1 MHGNNNEDGGRQSQ
15 ATMCK
20 RHKNVKSTCASLLTT
35 INRKQKSNTDSCRLA
50 RRTRMDIFELKGSPT
65 PFLGGERVRG
75 VEMTSLIL
83 VMVWFG
89 LLELSWHRRAMLAA
103 ADTGRNINDSSIP
116 DSYLKPRLK
125 TVKQHQTDG
134 ILQISMED
142 MQADRQTDSVL
153 LSHRV
158 ETR

>member
-1 MHGNNNEDGGRQSQ
+1 
-15 ATMCK
+15 
-20 RHKNVKSTCASLLTT
+20 
-35 INRKQKSNTDSCRLA
+35 
-50 RRTRMDIFELKGSPT
+50 
-65 PFLGGERVRG
+65 
-75 VEMTSLIL
+75 
-83 VMVWFG
+83 MVWFG

>member
-1 MHGNNNEDGGRQSQ
+1 MRIIVNNN
-15 ATMCK
+15 
-20 RHKNVKSTCASLLTT
+20 
-35 INRKQKSNTDSCRLA
+35 KQKTEVEHRFLQT
-50 RRTRMDIFELKGSPT
+50 RTSHENGHLRTEGLSYTSSRWRK
-65 PFLGGERVRG
+65 GERGQNDIVDPCYG
-75 VEMTSLIL
+75 L
-83 VMVWFG
+83 VWFG
-89 LLELSWHRRAMLAA
+89 LLELSWHRRAMRAA
-103 ADTGRNINDSSIP
+103 ADTGRNINDSSIR